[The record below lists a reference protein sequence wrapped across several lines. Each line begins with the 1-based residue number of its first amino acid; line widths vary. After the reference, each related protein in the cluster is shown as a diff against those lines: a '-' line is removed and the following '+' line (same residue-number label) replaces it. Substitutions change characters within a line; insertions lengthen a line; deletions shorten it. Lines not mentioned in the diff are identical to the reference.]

1 MMRPSAKLRL
11 RAHGS
16 LASES
21 RQRNLPQKGL
31 GHMHDLIAM
40 LLIVAAL
47 FTQTL
52 QPGRC
57 FIGQKRRDGR
67 QQLNMAREPGGL
79 LAVEQFGMNT
89 ISGLSI
95 QSFFQF
101 QQAGQRFD
109 SVQVKQYHQVTIQ
122 RAGVRVVAWMFGQ
135 AQQAALDF
143 GKNLSAFGSKSFEII
158 RTDPCFRPTAEV
170 AINGQIAKGP

>member
-1 MMRPSAKLRL
+1 MSVAEYVKVASVDQIPA
-11 RAHGS
+11 GS
-16 LASES
+16 SLLVEVDMVRVALFNLAGTIVE
-21 RQRNLPQKGL
+21 
-31 GHMHDLIAM
+31 MHDLIAM

-101 QQAGQRFD
+101 QQAGQR
-109 SVQVKQYHQVTIQ
+109 
-122 RAGVRVVAWMFGQ
+122 AGVRVVAWMFGQ